1 MRKTHRGK
9 SSQEPAKKT
18 ERVVKEKFKE
28 QRASALADK
37 PIYPLNDKQKEYF
50 EAIRTKDLIVA
61 TGYAGTSKT
70 YVATCLAADAFYKGE
85 IHTIVLARPAVS
97 GSQSLGFFSGSSNEK
112 MMNWTMP
119 LVNVLYQRLGRTVV
133 DLAILEGNIQLQ
145 PLETIKGMSYGKGV
159 WVIADEVEDCTIE
172 EIKSIVTRNGGAKM
186 ILCGDVLQSALHEQS
201 GLAIFADILYD
212 SDALQEY
219 AALIEFNSYEHI
231 VRGKLC
237 KNLIV
242 AFDKA
247 GY

>member
-1 MRKTHRGK
+1 MRKTHRGRNR
-9 SSQEPAKKT
+9 QEPAEKT

-28 QRASALADK
+28 QRASALANK

-159 WVIADEVEDCTIE
+159 WVIADEVEDCTID

-186 ILCGDVLQSALHEQS
+186 ILCGDVLQSALHEKS

-212 SDALQEY
+212 SDALQEH

>member
-1 MRKTHRGK
+1 MRKQHRGRNR
-9 SSQEPAKKT
+9 QEPVEKT
-18 ERVVKEKFKE
+18 ERVIKDKFKE
-28 QRASALADK
+28 QREAALASK
-37 PIYPLNDKQKEYF
+37 PIYPLNDRQREYF

-70 YVATCLAADAFYKGE
+70 FVATSLAADAFYKGE
-85 IHTIVLARPAVS
+85 CNKIVLARPAVS
-97 GSQSLGFFSGSSNEK
+97 NSQSLGFFAGDANTK
-112 MMNWTMP
+112 MAIWLMP
-119 LVNVLYQRLGRTVV
+119 LLSVLYQRLGRTVV

-145 PLETIKGMSYGKGV
+145 PLETIKGMSYGKGT
-159 WVIADEVEDCTIE
+159 WVIADEVEDCTIAE
-172 EIKSIVTRNGGAKM
+172 VKSIVTRNGGAKM
-186 ILCGDVLQSALHEQS
+186 ILCGDVLQSALNEES
-201 GLAIFADILYD
+201 GLAIFADILYN

-219 AALIEFNSYEHI
+219 AALIEFDSYDHI

>member
-9 SSQEPAKKT
+9 SRQEPAEKT

-28 QRASALADK
+28 QRASALANK

-159 WVIADEVEDCTIE
+159 WVIADEVEDCTID

-186 ILCGDVLQSALHEQS
+186 ILCGDVLQSALHEKS

-212 SDALQEY
+212 SDALQEH

>member
-1 MRKTHRGK
+1 
-9 SSQEPAKKT
+9 
-18 ERVVKEKFKE
+18 
-28 QRASALADK
+28 
-37 PIYPLNDKQKEYF
+37 
-50 EAIRTKDLIVA
+50 
-61 TGYAGTSKT
+61 
-70 YVATCLAADAFYKGE
+70 LAADAFYKGE

-159 WVIADEVEDCTIE
+159 WVIADEVEDCTID

-186 ILCGDVLQSALHEQS
+186 ILCGDVLQSALHEKS

-212 SDALQEY
+212 SDALQEH

>member
-1 MRKTHRGK
+1 MRKQHRGRNR
-9 SSQEPAKKT
+9 QEPVEKT
-18 ERVVKEKFKE
+18 ERVIKEKFKE
-28 QRASALADK
+28 QREVALASK
-37 PIYPLNDKQKEYF
+37 PIYPLNDRQREYF
-50 EAIRTKDLIVA
+50 EAIRTKDLVVA

-70 YVATCLAADAFYKGE
+70 FVATCLAADAFYKGE
-85 IHTIVLARPAVS
+85 AHTIVLARPAVS
-97 GSQSLGFFSGSSNEK
+97 GSQSLGFFGGSADEK

-119 LVNVLYQRLGRTVV
+119 LISVLYQRLGRTVV
-133 DLAILEGNIQLQ
+133 DLAIVEGNIKLQ

-186 ILCGDVLQSALHEQS
+186 VLCGDVLQSALKEES
-201 GLAIFADILYD
+201 GLAIFADILHN
-212 SDALQEY
+212 SHRLQED
-219 AALIEFNSYEHI
+219 AALIEFDSYDHI